1 MEIKSRKMELSWV
14 FIIFLYIFL
23 KVSSNKCFTSSEIGF
38 VFGQIL
44 FNPPPLTFA
53 AHLSPFAF
61 FKVSVCYLFD
71 NLESGSK
78 KKLLFCLLLLF
89 CLESVWKVTFSLPSP
104 SSMVKLHLLAERKCA
119 PLIRWRCYNIQ
130 MWLLINFIL
139 MEFGLFCL
147 LIISRLMSRAIF
159 NFSFQIRCPIMYQEL
174 TWWAAPIFLVRGYL
188 QYCKCGT
195 VYFIIQLLIEPDKR
209 NWNLCLLK
217 VSLS

>member
-1 MEIKSRKMELSWV
+1 MELSWV
-14 FIIFLYIFL
+14 FIIFL
-23 KVSSNKCFTSSEIGF
+23 KVSSNKCFTSEIGF

-44 FNPPPLTFA
+44 FNPSPPLHLQSIL
-53 AHLSPFAF
+53 AHLPFLRSL
-61 FKVSVCYLFD
+61 SVTYLITLSLVPKRNYCFAKK
-71 NLESGSK
+71 SGISMK
-78 KKLLFCLLLLF
+78 SNVF
-89 CLESVWKVTFSLPSP
+89 LPSP
-104 SSMVKLHLLAERKCA
+104 SSMLKLHLLAERKCA

>member
-1 MEIKSRKMELSWV
+1 MEIKSRKMELSLS
-14 FIIFLYIFL
+14 FYYIFIYVFKGKL
-23 KVSSNKCFTSSEIGF
+23 QQVLYKWNWFCFWSNLIQS
-38 VFGQIL
+38 
-44 FNPPPLTFA
+44 PPPPPTFA
-53 AHLSPFAF
+53 AHLSPSAF
-61 FKVSVCYLFD
+61 FKVSVSYLFD
-71 NLESGSK
+71 NVESGSK
-78 KKLLFCLLLLF
+78 KKVLFCKK
-89 CLESVWKVTFSLPSP
+89 VWNTWKVTFSLPSP
-104 SSMVKLHLLAERKCA
+104 SSMLKLHLLAERKCA

-139 MEFGLFCL
+139 MEFGVFCL

-195 VYFIIQLLIEPDKR
+195 VYFVIQLLIEPDKW